1 MTTPW
6 FRDRETLA
14 FIGLRYLPWLAG
26 LDFVWEALQIPL
38 YTIWAEA
45 PASYIAFAIVHCTA
59 GDVLI
64 GAGCLALA
72 LIASRAGPIKR
83 WRWGRVASLA
93 LMFGVGYTLFSER
106 LNTALLRWSYSDLM
120 PLMRVAGVDIGV
132 SPLLQWV
139 VVPPLAL
146 YLARRIQPVSS

>member
-1 MTTPW
+1 MPW

-14 FIGLRYLPWLAG
+14 FIGLRYLPWLAA
-26 LDFVWEALQIPL
+26 LDFAWEAVQIPL
-38 YTIWAEA
+38 YTIWTEA
-45 PASYIAFAIVHCTA
+45 PAGYIAFAIVHCTA

-72 LIASRAGPIKR
+72 LIAARAGPIKR
-83 WRWGRVASLA
+83 WRWGRVATLTVI
-93 LMFGVGYTLFSER
+93 LGVAYTIFSEW

-120 PLMRVAGVDIGV
+120 PLLKFASAGIGV
-132 SPLLQWV
+132 APLLQWV

-146 YLARRIQPVSS
+146 YLAGRRTSPDTM

>member
-1 MTTPW
+1 M
-6 FRDRETLA
+6 
-14 FIGLRYLPWLAG
+14 RYLPWLAG

-38 YTIWAEA
+38 YTIWTEA
-45 PASYIAFAIVHCTA
+45 PAGYIGLAIVHCAA

-64 GAGCLALA
+64 GAGCLAIA
-72 LIASRAGPIKR
+72 LIATRAGPIKR

-93 LMFGVGYTLFSER
+93 VVLGLGYTVFSEW

-120 PLMRVAGVDIGV
+120 PLMRIAGVDIGV

-139 VVPPLAL
+139 VVPSLAL
-146 YLARRIQPVSS
+146 YLARRIQLGSN